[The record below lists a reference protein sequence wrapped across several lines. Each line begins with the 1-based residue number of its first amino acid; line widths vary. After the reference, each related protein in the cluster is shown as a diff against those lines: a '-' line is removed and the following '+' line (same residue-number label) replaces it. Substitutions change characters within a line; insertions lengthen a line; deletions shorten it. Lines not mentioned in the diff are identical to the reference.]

1 MGDARDAD
9 FRKSA
14 RGTACRFP
22 VKLRFST
29 SADAV
34 ESLRTRCRGFEK
46 DLLPVKVRAQ
56 RSVARGRSLA
66 AAPCR
71 AVRRFSGRHHVGT
84 KLEPIGIARASA
96 LSSAPFVFGPAPN
109 SNPQSSMASLVGATC
124 TVAPVRGVRGSRVSQ
139 TRNTVTRAASAH
151 TDGDTTVPAS
161 PAVTRRAALSAV
173 TASVASI
180 ALASPAFAG
189 IFDGLSLPD
198 AVAGDVKAKRVINLP
213 KLEVD
218 PISAEEGY
226 PLTNGGDKGKA
237 QQQYLKF
244 IEPIINDAIDLPFG
258 EYMRLA
264 LHDSGSFNVVGKKNG
279 ANGSI
284 RFELGR
290 PENAGVKEAF
300 ASIEKIKAKI
310 DKVVTQPISYADC
323 IAIVP
328 HFAARLAFKKYYFEE
343 MGPDDPNFEF
353 LFVGTNPYLGAKIR
367 VGRRD
372 ASEADPE
379 GLIPGDGA
387 TSEELTTWFKRMG
400 LGPNQLCMFAPFL
413 YKDDSQKGLDLA
425 SQDGVN
431 RAVLDQYASQRKLGK
446 RAPGPAVTI
455 IKNFKVMTDNCIPG
469 GNPYVGGDRNP
480 PYVEYA
486 RIRGGGEIPRVT
498 TFGAYPGSADLG
510 SSKFAQKVRG
520 DR

>member
-161 PAVTRRAALSAV
+161 PAAV
-173 TASVASI
+173 PYTH
-180 ALASPAFAG
+180 LT
-189 IFDGLSLPD
+189 LPTN
-198 AVAGDVKAKRVINLP
+198 R
-213 KLEVD
+213 EV
-218 PISAEEGY
+218 
-226 PLTNGGDKGKA
+226 
-237 QQQYLKF
+237 
-244 IEPIINDAIDLPFG
+244 
-258 EYMRLA
+258 
-264 LHDSGSFNVVGKKNG
+264 
-279 ANGSI
+279 
-284 RFELGR
+284 
-290 PENAGVKEAF
+290 
-300 ASIEKIKAKI
+300 
-310 DKVVTQPISYADC
+310 
-323 IAIVP
+323 
-328 HFAARLAFKKYYFEE
+328 
-343 MGPDDPNFEF
+343 
-353 LFVGTNPYLGAKIR
+353 
-367 VGRRD
+367 
-372 ASEADPE
+372 
-379 GLIPGDGA
+379 
-387 TSEELTTWFKRMG
+387 
-400 LGPNQLCMFAPFL
+400 
-413 YKDDSQKGLDLA
+413 
-425 SQDGVN
+425 
-431 RAVLDQYASQRKLGK
+431 
-446 RAPGPAVTI
+446 
-455 IKNFKVMTDNCIPG
+455 
-469 GNPYVGGDRNP
+469 
-480 PYVEYA
+480 
-486 RIRGGGEIPRVT
+486 
-498 TFGAYPGSADLG
+498 
-510 SSKFAQKVRG
+510 
-520 DR
+520 